1 MITFGKI
8 ITRSII
14 LHGLYFRKFYSRYC
28 HPNFT
33 NTLLFSHRLVVA
45 LDADEGIEAWHVYM
59 ENCLVMLWLYYLAI

>member
-1 MITFGKI
+1 MAFTSGNF
-8 ITRSII
+8 I
-14 LHGLYFRKFYSRYC
+14 LGIVIQ
-28 HPNFT
+28 NFT